1 MRPFRRI
8 RDQVGAESDRSQG
21 MARFSVVV
29 PALDEQADLARSLR
43 AVARAAQAIRT
54 DAEVVVVVRDGESP
68 LGRFAESMGATVV
81 AVGRTSVA
89 AARNAGAAVTTGQI
103 LVTIDADR
111 VMSPVTF
118 AEIERLLATG
128 CYVGGGA
135 LQHAER
141 HTLAI
146 DVAMAMSKLTTYLN
160 GLGGGMYW
168 CRRDDFEAIGG
179 FDERV
184 TTVDDLD
191 FARRLRDHGLRT
203 GRKFVNL
210 RQAPVTTSC
219 RLGSTRAIS
228 YALTR

>member
-1 MRPFRRI
+1 
-8 RDQVGAESDRSQG
+8 
-21 MARFSVVV
+21 MARFTVVV
-29 PALDEQADLARSLR
+29 SALDEQADLGRSLR
-43 AVARAAQAIRT
+43 AVARAGQAIRT
-54 DAEVVVVVRDGESP
+54 DTEVVVVVDDRNTDGP
-68 LGRFAESMGATVV
+68 HARTAAAAGATVV
-81 AVGRTSVA
+81 TVRQPRISV
-89 AARNAGAAVTTGQI
+89 ARNAGAQIATGQI

-111 VMSPVTF
+111 VMSPVAF

-135 LQHAER
+135 IQHAER

-146 DVAMAMSKLTTYLN
+146 DVAMVMSKLTSFLN

-168 CRRDDFEAIGG
+168 CRRDDFVAIGG

-184 TTVDDLD
+184 TKVDDLD

-203 GRKFVNL
+203 GRKFINL
-210 RQAPVTTSC
+210 RQAPVTTAC
-219 RLGSTRAIS
+219 RRNAERQIA

>member
-1 MRPFRRI
+1 
-8 RDQVGAESDRSQG
+8 

-29 PALDEQADLARSLR
+29 SALDQQADLDRSLR
-43 AVARAAQAIRT
+43 AINRAAQAIRIE
-54 DAEVVVVVRDGESP
+54 AEVIVVVSAGSAPHLRT
-68 LGRFAESMGATVV
+68 AAAMAATVV
-81 AVGRTSVA
+81 TTDRASLAVARNTGA
-89 AARNAGAAVTTGQI
+89 AAATGQI

-135 LQHAER
+135 AQHAER
-141 HTLAI
+141 HSVAI
-146 DVAMAMSKLTTYLN
+146 DVAMVVSKVTTYLN

-168 CRRDDFEAIGG
+168 CRRDDFVAIGG

-184 TTVDDLD
+184 STVDDLD
-191 FARRLRDHGLRT
+191 FARRLRAHGLRS
-203 GRKFVNL
+203 GRRFVNL

-219 RLGSTRAIS
+219 RRDWAPRFS
-228 YALTR
+228 YVLTR

>member
-1 MRPFRRI
+1 
-8 RDQVGAESDRSQG
+8 

-29 PALDEQADLARSLR
+29 PALDEQADLGRNLR
-43 AVARAAQAIRT
+43 AIGRAAQAIRT
-54 DAEVVVVVRDGESP
+54 DVEVVVVVWDRNT
-68 LGRFAESMGATVV
+68 LLARFAAAAGATVLTIPWPNI
-81 AVGRTSVA
+81 ATARNVGA
-89 AARNAGAAVTTGQI
+89 AATTGQI
-103 LVTIDADR
+103 LVTINADR

-135 LQHAER
+135 TQHAER

-146 DVAMAMSKLTTYLN
+146 DIAMAMSKLTNYLN

-168 CRRDDFEAIGG
+168 CRRDDFDAVGG

-184 TTVDDLD
+184 STADDLD

-203 GRKFVNL
+203 GRRFVNL

-219 RLGSTRAIS
+219 RRASAEEYS
-228 YALTR
+228 YALDG

>member
-1 MRPFRRI
+1 
-8 RDQVGAESDRSQG
+8 

-29 PALDEQADLARSLR
+29 SALDEQADLGRSLR
-43 AVARAAQAIRT
+43 AVGRAAQAIRT
-54 DAEVVVVVRDGESP
+54 DAEVVVVVLDRDAP
-68 LGRFAESMGATVV
+68 LARYAAATGATVV
-81 AVGRTSVA
+81 VIGRQNLAV
-89 AARNAGAAVTTGQI
+89 ARNAGAAVATGQI
-103 LVTIDADR
+103 LITIDADR

-135 LQHAER
+135 TQHAER
-141 HTLAI
+141 HSIGI

-168 CRRDDFEAIGG
+168 CRREDFDAIGG

-191 FARRLRDHGLRT
+191 FARRLRDHGMRT

-210 RQAPVTTSC
+210 RRAPVTTSC
-219 RLGSTRAIS
+219 RHDSAPGFS

>member
-1 MRPFRRI
+1 
-8 RDQVGAESDRSQG
+8 

-29 PALDEQADLARSLR
+29 PALDEQADLGRSLR
-43 AVARAAQAIRT
+43 AIARAAQAIRT
-54 DAEVVVVVRDGESP
+54 DAEVVVVVLDRDAP
-68 LGRFAESMGATVV
+68 LARFAVSTGATVV
-81 AVGRTSVA
+81 QVRRSSVA
-89 AARNAGAAVTTGQI
+89 AARNAGASVATGQI

-118 AEIERLLATG
+118 AEIERHLATG

-135 LQHAER
+135 MQHAER
-141 HTLAI
+141 HSLAI

-168 CRRDDFEAIGG
+168 CRRDDFVAIGG

-191 FARRLRDHGLRT
+191 FARRLRDHGMRT

-210 RQAPVTTSC
+210 RRAPVTTAC
-219 RLGSTRAIS
+219 RRGSPGFS

>member
-1 MRPFRRI
+1 
-8 RDQVGAESDRSQG
+8 

-29 PALDEQADLARSLR
+29 SALDQQADLDRSLR
-43 AVARAAQAIRT
+43 AINRAAQAIRT
-54 DAEVVVVVRDGESP
+54 DAEVIVVVSAGSASHLRT
-68 LGRFAESMGATVV
+68 AAAMAATVV
-81 AVGRTSVA
+81 TTDRSSLAVARNTGA
-89 AARNAGAAVTTGQI
+89 AAATGQI

-135 LQHAER
+135 AQHAER
-141 HTLAI
+141 HSVAI
-146 DVAMAMSKLTTYLN
+146 DVAMVVSKVTTYLN

-168 CRRDDFEAIGG
+168 CRRDDFVAIGG

-184 TTVDDLD
+184 STVDDLD
-191 FARRLRDHGLRT
+191 FARRLRAHGLRS
-203 GRKFVNL
+203 GRRFVNL

-219 RLGSTRAIS
+219 RRDWAPRFS
-228 YALTR
+228 YVLTR

>member
-1 MRPFRRI
+1 
-8 RDQVGAESDRSQG
+8 

-29 PALDEQADLARSLR
+29 SALDEQADLGRCLR
-43 AVARAAQAIRT
+43 AITRAAHVIRT
-54 DAEVVVVVRDGESP
+54 DAEVVVVVLEHDAPPAR
-68 LGRFAESMGATVV
+68 LAAEMGATVV
-81 AVGRTSVA
+81 KSRRPNISV
-89 AARNAGAAVTTGQI
+89 ARNAGAWVAKGQI

-111 VMSPVTF
+111 VMSPLAF

-135 LQHAER
+135 AQQAER
-141 HTLAI
+141 HSLAI
-146 DVAMAMSKLTTYLN
+146 DVAMAVSKLTSYLN

-168 CRRDDFEAIGG
+168 CRRDDFDAIGG

-191 FARRLRDHGLRT
+191 FARRLRDHGVRT
-203 GRKFVNL
+203 GRRFVNL

-219 RLGSTRAIS
+219 RPAPARGFSDVPTR
-228 YALTR
+228 

>member
-1 MRPFRRI
+1 
-8 RDQVGAESDRSQG
+8 

-29 PALDEQADLARSLR
+29 SALDEQADLARSLR
-43 AVARAAQAIRT
+43 AITRAAQAIRT
-54 DAEVVVVVRDGESP
+54 EAEVVVVVRDCDTAHA
-68 LGRFAESMGATVV
+68 RFAASTGALVID
-81 AVGRTSVA
+81 VGRPNLAV
-89 AARNAGAAVTTGQI
+89 ARNAGAAVATGQI

-111 VMSPVTF
+111 VMSPVAF

-135 LQHAER
+135 IQHPER
-141 HTLAI
+141 HSLSI
-146 DVAMAMSKLTTYLN
+146 DVAILVARLTTYLN

-168 CRRDDFEAIGG
+168 CRRDDFDAIGG

-184 TTVDDLD
+184 ATVDDFD
-191 FARRLRDHGLRT
+191 FARRLRAHGLRT
-203 GRKFVNL
+203 GRRFVNL

-219 RLGSTRAIS
+219 RQGSARQFS

>member
-1 MRPFRRI
+1 
-8 RDQVGAESDRSQG
+8 

-29 PALDEQADLARSLR
+29 SALDEQADLGHSLR
-43 AVARAAQAIRT
+43 AIARAARGIRT
-54 DAEVVVVVRDGESP
+54 DAEVVVVVLDDAAP
-68 LGRFAESMGATVV
+68 LARFAASTGAKLVTV
-81 AVGRTSVA
+81 RRSNIA
-89 AARNAGAAVTTGQI
+89 AARNAGAAVATGQI

-111 VMSPVTF
+111 AMSPIAF
-118 AEIERLLATG
+118 AEIERFLATG

-135 LQHAER
+135 IQNADR
-141 HTLAI
+141 HSLAI

-168 CRRDDFEAIGG
+168 CRREDFDAIGG

-210 RQAPVTTSC
+210 RRAPVTTSC
-219 RLGSTRAIS
+219 RPGAAGGFS

>member
-1 MRPFRRI
+1 
-8 RDQVGAESDRSQG
+8 

-29 PALDEQADLARSLR
+29 PALDGQADLGRSLR
-43 AVARAAQAIRT
+43 AIGRAAQAIRT
-54 DAEVVVVVRDGESP
+54 EAQIVVVVLHRDAP
-68 LGRFAESMGATVV
+68 LARFAASTGATVV
-81 AVGRTSVA
+81 TIRQPSVA
-89 AARNAGAAVTTGQI
+89 AARNAGAAVATGQI

-118 AEIERLLATG
+118 AEIERLLATR

-135 LQHAER
+135 MQHAER
-141 HTLAI
+141 HSLAI
-146 DVAMAMSKLTTYLN
+146 DVAMAMAKLTSYLN

-168 CRRDDFEAIGG
+168 CRRDDFDAIGG
-179 FDERV
+179 FDE
-184 TTVDDLD
+184 LD
-191 FARRLRDHGLRT
+191 FARRLRDHGMRT

-219 RLGSTRAIS
+219 RHGSATGFS

>member
-1 MRPFRRI
+1 
-8 RDQVGAESDRSQG
+8 

-29 PALDEQADLARSLR
+29 SALDEQADLARSLR
-43 AVARAAQAIRT
+43 AITRAAQAIRT
-54 DAEVVVVVRDGESP
+54 QAEVVVVVGDCHAAHA
-68 LGRFAESMGATVV
+68 RFAASTGASVIE
-81 AVGRTSVA
+81 VGRANLAV
-89 AARNAGAAVTTGQI
+89 ARNAGAEATSGQI

-111 VMSPVTF
+111 VMSPVAF

-135 LQHAER
+135 VQHPER
-141 HTLAI
+141 HSLSI
-146 DVAMAMSKLTTYLN
+146 DVAMVVTRLTTYLN

-168 CRRDDFEAIGG
+168 CRRDDFDAIGG

-184 TTVDDLD
+184 GTVDDFD
-191 FARRLRDHGLRT
+191 FARRLRAHGLRT
-203 GRKFVNL
+203 GRRFVNL

-219 RLGSTRAIS
+219 RQGAARQFS

>member
-1 MRPFRRI
+1 
-8 RDQVGAESDRSQG
+8 

-29 PALDEQADLARSLR
+29 SALDGQADLGRSLR
-43 AVARAAQAIRT
+43 AIGRAANAIRT
-54 DAEVVVVVRDGESP
+54 DTEVVVVVLAGDAATGA
-68 LGRFAESMGATVV
+68 FAASTGAVVATVDRP
-81 AVGRTSVA
+81 AIA
-89 AARNAGAAVTTGQI
+89 AARNAGAAVATGRI

-135 LQHAER
+135 MQHAER

-146 DVAMAMSKLTTYLN
+146 DVAMAMSKLATYLN

-168 CRRDDFEAIGG
+168 CRRQDFDAIGG

-184 TTVDDLD
+184 TTADDLD
-191 FARRLRDHGLRT
+191 FARRLRDHGMRT

-219 RLGSTRAIS
+219 RRGSASGYS
-228 YALTR
+228 YVLAR

>member
-1 MRPFRRI
+1 
-8 RDQVGAESDRSQG
+8 

-29 PALDEQADLARSLR
+29 SALDEQADLGRNLR
-43 AVARAAQAIRT
+43 AIGRAAQAIRT
-54 DAEVVVVVRDGESP
+54 AAEVVVVVVGNWRGDVGENA
-68 LGRFAESMGATVV
+68 RIAEAAGATVV
-81 AVGRTSVA
+81 TVNRANISF
-89 AARNAGAAVTTGQI
+89 ARNAGARVATGQI
-103 LVTIDADR
+103 LVSIDADR
-111 VMSPVTF
+111 LMSPVAF

-135 LQHAER
+135 IQHAER

-146 DVAMAMSKLTTYLN
+146 DVALVVSKLTSYLN

-168 CRRDDFEAIGG
+168 CRRDDFDAIGG

-184 TTVDDLD
+184 TVVDDLD

-203 GRKFVNL
+203 GRKFINL

-219 RLGSTRAIS
+219 RRVSPAQFS
-228 YALTR
+228 YVLTR